1 MQFTLITTWQNATAV
16 TLLTLAKCH
25 LRLLL
30 MRVTSL
36 KNMAG
41 LVNIPTGQ
49 VNETGAEVWAGFA
62 DSGAGFQNFGAESQS
77 LGQMVETSGG
87 CREMG
92 RRDKQE
98 RVKKRKLI

>member
-1 MQFTLITTWQNATAV
+1 
-16 TLLTLAKCH
+16 
-25 LRLLL
+25 

-41 LVNIPTGQ
+41 LVKISTGQ

-62 DSGAGFQNFGAESQS
+62 DSGAGFQNFGAEFQS

-92 RRDKQE
+92 QRDKQG
-98 RVKKRKLI
+98 RVRKKES